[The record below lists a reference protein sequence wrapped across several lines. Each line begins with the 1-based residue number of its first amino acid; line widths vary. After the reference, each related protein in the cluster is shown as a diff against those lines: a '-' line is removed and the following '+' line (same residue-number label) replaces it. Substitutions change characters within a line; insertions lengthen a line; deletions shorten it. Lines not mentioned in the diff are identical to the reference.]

1 MTECY
6 MKNLDDVILEFCI
19 NGISSHDSSWVDVD
33 IRIISAVIKYDLKDW
48 ESDGEIF
55 ELEDIQVILQLMEK
69 WLEGALTSVE
79 EYETLEPDLLLKF
92 YPGDEKR
99 IDFCICLQTNEL
111 GFSENYIILPL
122 IDDDAVDFVGYWKM
136 IASRLLQ
143 GQEDEYENIKEHF
156 KVNSNDKYVDFDCYK
171 EPYCGCCAA
180 CFVVN
185 EFGYIDNREGE
196 YEK

>member
-143 GQEDEYENIKEHF
+143 GQEDEYENIKERF
-156 KVNSNDKYVDFDCYK
+156 KANSNDKYVDFDCCK
-171 EPYCGCCAA
+171 ESYCGCCAA

-185 EFGYIDNREGE
+185 EFGYIDNRKGE

>member
-143 GQEDEYENIKEHF
+143 G
-156 KVNSNDKYVDFDCYK
+156 
-171 EPYCGCCAA
+171 
-180 CFVVN
+180 
-185 EFGYIDNREGE
+185 
-196 YEK
+196 